1 MALTIIITGASKGI
15 GKAIAMKLAENK
27 TNLVLVARSNDE
39 LAKLKNEIE
48 ALGSLCLPISIDLT
62 LKGSLQRIIT
72 TAAETFG
79 NIDVLINNAGLA
91 MSLPIQETSE
101 EDWSKIMNL
110 NVRVP
115 FFLCKAAIP
124 YLEKSN
130 RGTIINIASVVGRK
144 GYINQAAY
152 ASSKHA
158 LTGFTKVLS
167 EEVKPMGIRVH
178 LISPGGVATEMVT
191 TMRPDIESDSLIQ
204 PEEIAEVI
212 EFLLFSKG
220 RSVIDEVN
228 IRRFDAPG
236 F

>member
-15 GKAIAMKLAENK
+15 GKAIAMKLAEHK

-48 ALGSLCLPISIDLT
+48 ALGSLCLPISIDLA

-101 EDWSKIMNL
+101 EDWNKIMNL

-115 FFLCKAAIP
+115 FFLSKAAIP
-124 YLEKSN
+124 
-130 RGTIINIASVVGRK
+130 
-144 GYINQAAY
+144 
-152 ASSKHA
+152 
-158 LTGFTKVLS
+158 
-167 EEVKPMGIRVH
+167 
-178 LISPGGVATEMVT
+178 
-191 TMRPDIESDSLIQ
+191 
-204 PEEIAEVI
+204 
-212 EFLLFSKG
+212 
-220 RSVIDEVN
+220 
-228 IRRFDAPG
+228 
-236 F
+236 

>member
-1 MALTIIITGASKGI
+1 MTRTIIITGASKGI
-15 GKAIAMKLAENK
+15 GKAIAMKLAEHK
-27 TNLVLVARSNDE
+27 TNLVLVARSNNE
-39 LAKLKNEIE
+39 LVKMKNEIE

-62 LKGSLQRIIT
+62 SRGSVQKIIAAT
-72 TAAETFG
+72 AETFG
-79 NIDVLINNAGLA
+79 TIDILINNAGLA

-101 EDWSKIMNL
+101 EDWNKIMNL

-115 FFLCKAAIP
+115 FFLSKAAIP
-124 YLEKSN
+124 YLAKSN

-167 EEVKPMGIRVH
+167 EEVKPLGIIVH

-191 TMRPDIESDSLIQ
+191 KMRPEIESDSLIQ
-204 PEEIAEVI
+204 PEEIAEII
-212 EFLLFSKG
+212 EFLLLSKG